1 MKLSAQSYTSIV
13 DAIKKALERYLSEN
27 ETSVVTDIYLQP
39 LQDTGELV
47 LYNDND
53 EELSR
58 VIVQDWTD
66 CVPENFHSSVESDL
80 KQVLGNLQNEGLFDQ
95 INLLKPY
102 SIVLVDEEKETI
114 AELLLIDENETMF
127 ISDELLKGLDEEL
140 DAFLKELL
148 EKEQYQELELTII
161 DSYCKLLITKKQN
174 VNLTRVIACLLLV
187 IHLTASC
194 ARSLISDAVK

>member
-13 DAIKKALERYLSEN
+13 DAIKKAFERYLSEN

-148 EKEQYQELELTII
+148 EK
-161 DSYCKLLITKKQN
+161 
-174 VNLTRVIACLLLV
+174 
-187 IHLTASC
+187 
-194 ARSLISDAVK
+194 